1 MQYYKYSLIY
11 WAVGLA
17 VSILITEK
25 YKLGTPTK

>member
-25 YKLGTPTK
+25 YKFAYIQ